1 VLAQTHAT
9 RAAALER
16 SINSCPSREP
26 PRVRRAAFRGWP
38 CQHRGWPR
46 QQRVASYVSD
56 RRVPQQE
63 SHNSSVSARAAS
75 VAQVPGHFKVCGIGS
90 FVVHR
95 LFWNR
100 SCGILGFAALG
111 LVVHRLF
118 WNRSC
123 GILGFAALDLLSSAA
138 YFGTGP
144 AAFWGLRDWVFCC
157 PSPIL
162 ESVLRHFGSC
172 GIGSFV
178 INRLFWNRSCG
189 ILGFA
194 GLGLLSSIAY
204 FGIGPAAC
212 WGLRHWVF
220 CHPPPILESVL
231 RHFGVCGIGSF
242 VIHRLFWNRS
252 CGVKRSPLSL
262 SSRHGDMATM
272 CVYCHIFEQQ
282 DARPAT
288 KSLPT
293 SHKASRLGPH
303 CDGCHSKLMSW
314 RVSCDYSC
322 RQAVLS

>member
-1 VLAQTHAT
+1 M
-9 RAAALER
+9 
-16 SINSCPSREP
+16 
-26 PRVRRAAFRGWP
+26 RRAAFRGWP

-75 VAQVPGHFKVCGIGS
+75 VAQVPGHFGVCGSGS

-100 SCGILGFAALG
+100 SCGILGFA
-111 LVVHRLF
+111 
-118 WNRSC
+118 
-123 GILGFAALDLLSSAA
+123 
-138 YFGTGP
+138 
-144 AAFWGLRDWVFCC
+144 
-157 PSPIL
+157 
-162 ESVLRHFGSC
+162 
-172 GIGSFV
+172 
-178 INRLFWNRSCG
+178 
-189 ILGFA
+189 
-194 GLGLLSSIAY
+194 GLGLLLSIAY
-204 FGIGPAAC
+204 FGIGPAAF
-212 WGLRHWVF
+212 WVLRDWVF
-220 CHPPPILESVL
+220 CRPPPILESVL